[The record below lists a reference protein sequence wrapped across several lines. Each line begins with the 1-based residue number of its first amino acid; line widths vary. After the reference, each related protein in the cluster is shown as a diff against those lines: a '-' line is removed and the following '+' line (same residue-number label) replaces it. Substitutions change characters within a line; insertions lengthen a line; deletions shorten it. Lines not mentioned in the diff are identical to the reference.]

1 MVRVTDARYV
11 RDYVIWVRFADGV
24 EGEVNLRGELHG
36 EVFLP
41 LKDKKLFR
49 AVSVNPDWHTVAWPN
64 GADLAP
70 EFLYAVVTRSRMRRS
85 GRSRPR
91 RRSGAKV
98 GGSRGGHPR
107 DG

>member
-1 MVRVTDARYV
+1 MVRVTDARYL

-24 EGEVNLRGELHG
+24 EGEVDLRAELHG
-36 EVFLP
+36 EVFRP

-70 EFLYAVVTRSRMRRS
+70 EFLYEAVRARQSR
-85 GRSRPR
+85 RPR
-91 RRSGAKV
+91 RSRTSRRSKARRT
-98 GGSRGGHPR
+98 GSRQPSGR
-107 DG
+107 